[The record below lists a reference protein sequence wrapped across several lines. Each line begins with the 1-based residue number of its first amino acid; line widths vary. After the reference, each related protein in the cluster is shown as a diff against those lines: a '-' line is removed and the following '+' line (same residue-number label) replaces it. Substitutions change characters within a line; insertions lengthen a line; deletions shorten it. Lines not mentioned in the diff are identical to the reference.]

1 MSVLK
6 AWDACGDALD
16 FVTIISALRRLEPR
30 LLHADGEELA
40 PAVAPK
46 KKKKPAKCD
55 VQAKMALLQAAS
67 RKGLKAESVARSA
80 LEASISACERV
91 FRRIR
96 SSIDANVTA
105 TAPAPTGQSFAD
117 ESLAAEA
124 DAEADVEVSAEI
136 AAAAEAS
143 VALEEGVEDALEL
156 LEALREGEEMDDEA
170 EEVLEQCSDV
180 EVSSELGC

>member
-1 MSVLK
+1 MSVPY
-6 AWDACGDALD
+6 ACGYALE
-16 FVTIISALRRLEPR
+16 FVTITFLSLHRVLRS
-30 LLHADGEELA
+30 HAPPDGEELA

-46 KKKKPAKCD
+46 IKKKKPAKCD
-55 VQAKMALLQAAS
+55 VQAKMTLLQAAS
-67 RKGLKAESVARSA
+67 RKGLKAESAGCSA

-96 SSIDANVTA
+96 SSIDANATA
-105 TAPAPTGQSFAD
+105 TAPTGQSFAD

-124 DAEADVEVSAEI
+124 DADADVEVSAEI
-136 AAAAEAS
+136 ATAAEAS
-143 VALEEGVEDALEL
+143 GALEEGVEDALEL